1 MAKHI
6 PLRMCVGCRQMQPKH
21 ELIKIVKADGALV
34 IDREQKRFGRGA
46 YLCRDRGCVELAKKK
61 RALERSFR
69 GPVPQAFYEEIG
81 GLCDG

>member
-34 IDREQKRFGRGA
+34 IDRQKKMFGRGA
-46 YLCRDRGCVELAKKK
+46 YLCQNRECIALAQKK

-69 GPVPQAFYEEIG
+69 GAVPKEFYEELG